1 MRLTKKHKEIIAY
14 ALELNVDEMPEG
26 ETKELT
32 IQIILQYQSIG
43 IYGHCEGF
51 FKDNDNDNDEY

>member
-14 ALELNVDEMPEG
+14 ALTLNVEEMPEG

-32 IQIILQYQSIG
+32 IQILSEYQNLG
-43 IYGHCEGF
+43 IWGNCEGF
-51 FKDNDNDNDEY
+51 FAEED